1 MPPQSFSRLPGFRDF
16 VPGELAL
23 RNHIFETWRRVSTRY
38 GFHEYDGP
46 PLEPLGLYVEKS
58 GAEIVEQLY
67 NFDDKGGRR
76 VALRP
81 EMTPTLA
88 RILAERSRGIPK
100 PIRWFSLPQLFRYE
114 RSQRGRLREH
124 FQLNVDIVGESGVA
138 ADAEVLAVAV
148 DAVRGLGLGEDDFL
162 ARVNDRRLV
171 TRVLTALEVA
181 DDRHQDCLAVID
193 KAGRAGADVTDAR
206 LRGLGLDAVAAET
219 LRGLIADGT
228 WEHMRQ
234 RFADDPSVLEAMRPL
249 AEHRAILDA
258 MGLGGYVQFDFTV
271 VRGLAYYTG
280 IVFELFDRAGELRA
294 ICGGGRYDR
303 LLELVGGEPLPAV
316 GFGMGDVVLAELL
329 RDRGLVPP
337 EVPAC
342 DCWIAWVG
350 DGERELGMSLAHR
363 LRASGYRVMYAL
375 RPQGLGKQLKAA
387 SRAGAAYAVI
397 IGPDE
402 AASAS
407 ATVRDLKTGA
417 QDTRSLESLIESGL
431 AGDHGVGIGSGTSH
445 SLRGSRPE
453 REET

>member
-58 GAEIVEQLY
+58 GAEIVGQLY
-67 NFDDKGGRR
+67 NFDDKGGRP

-88 RILAERSRGIPK
+88 RILAERSRGMPK

-148 DAVRGLGLGEDDFL
+148 DAVRGLGLGEEDFV

-171 TRVLTALEVA
+171 TRILTAVGVA
-181 DDRHQDCLAVID
+181 ADRHADCLAVID
-193 KAGRAGADVTDAR
+193 KAGRAGADATDAK
-206 LRGLGLDAVAAET
+206 LRALGLDAVAAET
-219 LRGLIADGT
+219 LGGLIADGT
-228 WEHMRQ
+228 WENMKRH
-234 RFADDPSVLEAMRPL
+234 FADSPSVLEAMRPL

-329 RDRGLVPP
+329 RDRGLVPA

-342 DCWIAWVG
+342 DCYVVWVG
-350 DGERELGMSLAHR
+350 DGGRELGMSLAHR
-363 LRASGYRVMYAL
+363 LRASGYRVMYSL

-387 SRAGAAYAVI
+387 NRAGATYAVI

-407 ATVRDLKTGA
+407 ATVRDLKTGI
-417 QDTRSLESLIESGL
+417 QDTRPLDSLIGSGP
-431 AGDHGVGIGSGTSH
+431 AGDHGIAAGSGASP
-445 SLRGSRPE
+445 SLRGAGPE
-453 REET
+453 REGT